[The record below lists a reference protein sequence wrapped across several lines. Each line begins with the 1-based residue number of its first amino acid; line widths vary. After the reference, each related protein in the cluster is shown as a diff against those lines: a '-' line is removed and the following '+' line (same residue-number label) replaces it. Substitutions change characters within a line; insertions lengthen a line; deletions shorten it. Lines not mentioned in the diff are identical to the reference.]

1 MLFKVSVIMIT
12 FAASGNTCTYSS
24 VEHL

>member
-24 VEHL
+24 VEQL